1 MLPIRMQRHA
11 TSQTPAIGPYKGLGS
26 HCNLCICIGEPPHYA
41 SYHPITRRL
50 PLNLVSARALAQCS
64 QYKCK
69 GMPPARHLSL
79 DLTKGWEA
87 TATFAVF
94 CWGAS
99 PLCILPP
106 HHETATSEFGKCKS
120 TCPVLPI
127 QMQRHGTSQTPSIGP
142 YKGLGSHC
150 NLCICIGEPPHYAS
164 YHPITRRLPLN
175 MVSARALAQCSQYEC
190 KGMPPAK
197 HLPLDLTKGWEAT
210 ATFAF
215 VLGSLPTMH
224 LTTPS
229 RDGYL

>member
-1 MLPIRMQRHA
+1 MQEHLPSAPNTNAKAWHQPNTFHWTLQRVGKPLQPLHLYWGASPLCILPPHRETATSEFGECKSTCPVLPIQMQRHA
-11 TSQTPAIGPYKGLGS
+11 TSQTPSIGPYKGLGS

-69 GMPPARHLSL
+69 GMQPA
-79 DLTKGWEA
+79 T
-87 TATFAVF
+87 
-94 CWGAS
+94 
-99 PLCILPP
+99 
-106 HHETATSEFGKCKS
+106 
-120 TCPVLPI
+120 
-127 QMQRHGTSQTPSIGP
+127 
-142 YKGLGSHC
+142 
-150 NLCICIGEPPHYAS
+150 
-164 YHPITRRLPLN
+164 
-175 MVSARALAQCSQYEC
+175 
-190 KGMPPAK
+190 

-210 ATFAF
+210 ATFEF

>member
-1 MLPIRMQRHA
+1 MQEHLPSAPNTNEKACHQPNTCHWTLQRAGKPLQPLHLYWVASPLCILPPHHETATSEFGKCKSTCPALPIQMQRHA
-11 TSQTPAIGPYKGLGS
+11 TSQTPFIGPYKGLGS
-26 HCNLCICIGEPPHYA
+26 NCNLYICIGEPPHYA

-69 GMPPARHLSL
+69 GMPPA
-79 DLTKGWEA
+79 T
-87 TATFAVF
+87 
-94 CWGAS
+94 
-99 PLCILPP
+99 
-106 HHETATSEFGKCKS
+106 
-120 TCPVLPI
+120 
-127 QMQRHGTSQTPSIGP
+127 
-142 YKGLGSHC
+142 
-150 NLCICIGEPPHYAS
+150 
-164 YHPITRRLPLN
+164 
-175 MVSARALAQCSQYEC
+175 
-190 KGMPPAK
+190 